1 MLAFLTGVAVPVLSV
16 ILMLI
21 VGLDLRVED
30 FRRISAYP
38 RTVLIA
44 TGGQVLLLPLMAVG
58 LVHVLDA
65 SETASAGMIFLAMS
79 PGGAISNYYTHL
91 ARRDVAL
98 SITLTAVNTLV
109 SLISIPLWVAVFY
122 TWLGLSA
129 GASTAPVA
137 TVLIQLGLFVLTPI
151 CVGMWLGRKFRAEL
165 QRWKPHLVIGSLAL
179 VILLLGT
186 VIWTVRE
193 TFVATFAETARLAV
207 LFTLGAMLVGALLA
221 RAVSHTK
228 RPVVVIESTVR
239 NIPIALII
247 GGSLA
252 VEPMYAGFVAAY
264 FLVEVL
270 IMIPYSWIVRTMTIS
285 AV

>member
-1 MLAFLTGVAVPVLSV
+1 MLAFLTSVAVPLLSV

-30 FRRISAYP
+30 FRRVSAYP

-44 TGGQVLLLPLMAVG
+44 TGGQVLLLPITAACLVYAVS
-58 LVHVLDA
+58 A
-65 SETASAGMIFLAMS
+65 SETASAGMIFLSMS

-122 TWLGLSA
+122 TWLGLS
-129 GASTAPVA
+129 GGTSTAPVA
-137 TVLIQLGLFVLTPI
+137 TVLMQLGLFVLAPI
-151 CVGMWLGRKFRAEL
+151 SAGMWLGQKFRAEL
-165 QRWKPHLVIGSLAL
+165 ERWKPHLVIGSLAL

-193 TFVATFAETARLAV
+193 AFIATFAETARLAV

-221 RAVSHTK
+221 RAVSAAK

-239 NIPIALII
+239 NIPIALLV
-247 GGSLA
+247 GGGLA
-252 VEPMYAGFVAAY
+252 VEPMYAGFIAAY

-270 IMIPYSWIVRTMTIS
+270 IVIPYALIVRTMTSS